1 MLVDNDDLLL
11 VRRDVHKGNSGGL
24 LDNWDREGII
34 DEDAY
39 NNTVLQGH
47 EQGFALWR
55 A

>member
-24 LDNWDREGII
+24 LDYWDREGII
-34 DEDAY
+34 DENAN

-47 EQGFALWR
+47 KQRFALWR